1 MTRITN
7 TDQVLLL
14 LQSHLQ
20 RAQRSGRKTTSA
32 VSRTNVPQT
41 PIERVQNLV
50 RQDELPEAEIG
61 RALGRGLLG
70 HEFGAAVANE
80 AKFHAIVDEVLNAI
94 RRDQAANQ
102 LLERAVKQLVE
113 RPPAGS

>member
-20 RAQRSGRKTTSA
+20 RAQRSERKTVTPLPKS
-32 VSRTNVPQT
+32 NVPQT

-50 RQDELPEAEIG
+50 RQDELPETEIG
-61 RALGRGLLG
+61 RALVRGLLA
-70 HEFGAAVANE
+70 HEFGAAVAND
-80 AKFHAIVDEVLNAI
+80 AKFHAVVDEVLGAI
-94 RRDQAANQ
+94 RRDEATSR
-102 LLERAVKQLVE
+102 LLERAIQQLTG
-113 RPPAGS
+113 R